1 MKLVRIM
8 AIAALAAGVSTA
20 AQAGGYSFQSIGG
33 NLGKW
38 AYGDAAAHG
47 DATVNGRKTGGTY
60 SRSYAHNKAKT
71 KHKIS
76 GNVSIGCGFCVSG
89 NIQQTKKAEDK
100 AYSHNYS
107 GFSAPYGGLGSAQ
120 SHSGA
125 VAGSGAGHGD
135 GYKFGS
141 FAPRPNPISPYGG
154 SQ

>member
-47 DATVNGRKTGGTY
+47 DAQVYGYDNGYTY
-60 SRSYAHNKAKT
+60 SGSDASTETKKETEIKGNCGYCGSGEVKVEKKTTSDSYAYNEA
-71 KHKIS
+71 
-76 GNVSIGCGFCVSG
+76 
-89 NIQQTKKAEDK
+89 
-100 AYSHNYS
+100 
-107 GFSAPYGGLGSAQ
+107 GFSTYYGEGSAQ

-125 VAGSGAGHGD
+125 VAGSGVGAGIGFKAGNFEPKARRMKMDH
-135 GYKFGS
+135 
-141 FAPRPNPISPYGG
+141 RH
-154 SQ
+154 

>member
-47 DATVNGRKTGGTY
+47 DAKVSGYDYGYTE
-60 SRSYAHNKAKT
+60 SQSYADT
-71 KHKIS
+71 E
-76 GNVSIGCGFCVSG
+76 
-89 NIQQTKKAEDK
+89 TKKEHRDYK
-100 AYSHNYS
+100 KKSSSYSSAGNYAT
-107 GFSAPYGGLGSAQ
+107 FEVYGGEGSAQ

-125 VAGSGAGHGD
+125 VAGSGVGAGIGFKAGNFEPKARRMNMDHR
-135 GYKFGS
+135 Y
-141 FAPRPNPISPYGG
+141 
-154 SQ
+154 